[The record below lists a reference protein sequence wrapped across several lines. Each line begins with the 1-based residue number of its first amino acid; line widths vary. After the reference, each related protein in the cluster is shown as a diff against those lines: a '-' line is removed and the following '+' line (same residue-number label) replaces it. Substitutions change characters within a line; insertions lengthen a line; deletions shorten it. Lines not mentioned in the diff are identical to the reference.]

1 MDKKVFIKYEERAKI
16 IKAMAH
22 PSRLFIIEELKKQER
37 CVNDL
42 KEMIGSD
49 VSTIS
54 KHLDVLKNSGLVN
67 SQKKGL
73 KVFYSL
79 CCPCILDFIG
89 CIEKVIQDRAEE
101 QMEIARTKC

>member
-1 MDKKVFIKYEERAKI
+1 MDKKVFSKYEERAKI
-16 IKAMAH
+16 IKAMSH
-22 PSRLFIIEELKKQER
+22 PSRLFIIEELQKQER
-37 CVNDL
+37 CVSDL
-42 KEMIGSD
+42 TEMIGAD

-67 SQKKGL
+67 SQKRGL

-79 CCPCILDFIG
+79 SCPCILDFIG

-101 QMEIARTKC
+101 HIEIAKLKC